1 MIGIPGRSGAK
12 ADTDTIAAVATPAGF
27 GGIGIIRL
35 SGPGVPEMAQGIV
48 GCLPAPRRAERAR
61 FRDASG
67 QMLDDGI
74 VIFFPAPASYTGEHV
89 LELQGHG
96 GPVVLDMLLER
107 CLALGA
113 RVAEPGEFSRRA
125 FLNGKLDLAQAEAVA
140 DLIASQS
147 AAAARAAIRSLTGAF
162 SRRTAALASAISE
175 LRAYVEA
182 GLDFPDEEL
191 DLLASPEVEARL
203 EQVLADLDGVLAKAG
218 QGRALTEGMTV
229 VIAGRPN
236 AGKSSLLNRLA
247 GEETAIVTEV
257 PGTTR
262 DLLRTQILID
272 GMPLH
277 IVDTAGLR
285 EADDRV
291 EIEGIR
297 RARLALSSAD
307 RVLLVEDAGER
318 AADLPDLPPIAVT
331 RIRNKIDL
339 TGEQAGVD
347 ETAQPPVVRLSAL
360 TGEGIHL
367 LRRHLR
373 QAMGYGG
380 EGGTFAARRRHLEAL
395 AQARTH
401 LTKAK
406 DQLSAHRAELVAE
419 ELRLARGSLDQISG
433 RQTTEELLG
442 EIFSR
447 FCIGK

>member
-1 MIGIPGRSGAK
+1 MTSDPGTTGA
-12 ADTDTIAAVATPAGF
+12 DSDTIAAVATPAGF
-27 GGIGIIRL
+27 GGIGVIRL
-35 SGPGVPEMAQGIV
+35 SGPRVPEIAEGVV
-48 GCLPAPRRAERAR
+48 GRLPTSRRAVRVR
-61 FRDASG
+61 FRDGSG
-67 QMLDDGI
+67 QTLDDGI
-74 VIFFPAPASYTGEHV
+74 AIFFPAPASYTGEHV

-96 GPVVLDMLLER
+96 GPVVMDLVLER

-113 RVAEPGEFSRRA
+113 RPAEPGEFSRRA
-125 FLNGKLDLAQAEAVA
+125 FLNDKLDLVQAEAVA

-147 AAAARAAIRSLTGAF
+147 AAAARAAVRSLAGEL
-162 SRRTAALASAISE
+162 SRRTAALASAITE

-191 DLLASPEVEARL
+191 DLLCDPDLSSRL
-203 EQVLADLDGVLAKAG
+203 AWVLAELDGLLAEAG
-218 QGRALTEGMTV
+218 QGRAVTEGMTV

-247 GEETAIVTEV
+247 GEETAIVTDV

-277 IVDTAGLR
+277 IIDTAGLR
-285 EADDRV
+285 ETQDRV
-291 EIEGIR
+291 EIEGVR
-297 RARLALSSAD
+297 RARQALSSAD
-307 RVLLVEDAGER
+307 RVLLVEVAGEE
-318 AADLPDLPPIAVT
+318 AMAPSDLPSIAVT

-339 TGEQAGVD
+339 VGEPAALD
-347 ETAQPPVVRLSAL
+347 ESAEPPVIRLSAL
-360 TGEGIHL
+360 TGEGIDL

-380 EGGTFAARRRHLEAL
+380 EGGTFAARRRHLTAL
-395 AQARTH
+395 EQARHH
-401 LTKAK
+401 LQNAA
-406 DQLSAHRAELVAE
+406 DQLSARCAELLAE
-419 ELRLARGSLDQISG
+419 ELRLARGSLDELTG

-442 EIFSR
+442 EIFAR

>member
-1 MIGIPGRSGAK
+1 MRASDPGTTGA
-12 ADTDTIAAVATPAGF
+12 DPDTIAAVATPVGF
-27 GGIGIIRL
+27 GGIGVIRL
-35 SGPGVPEMAQGIV
+35 SGPRVPEIARGIV
-48 GCLPAPRRAERAR
+48 GRLPAPRRAVRAR

-67 QMLDDGI
+67 RTLDDGI
-74 VIFFPAPASYTGEHV
+74 AIFFPAPASYTGEHV

-96 GPVVLDMLLER
+96 GPVVMDLILER

-113 RVAEPGEFSRRA
+113 RAAEPGEFSRRA
-125 FLNGKLDLAQAEAVA
+125 FLNDKLDLVQAEAVA

-147 AAAARAAIRSLTGAF
+147 AAAARAAARSLAGEL
-162 SRRTAALASAISE
+162 SRRTTALASAISE
-175 LRAYVEA
+175 LRAHVEA

-191 DLLASPEVEARL
+191 DLLGDPDLSSRL
-203 EQVLADLDGVLAKAG
+203 ERALTDLDGLLAEAG
-218 QGRALTEGMTV
+218 QGRAVTEGMTV

-247 GEETAIVTEV
+247 GEETAIVTDV

-262 DLLRTQILID
+262 DLLKKQILID

-285 EADDRV
+285 ETEDRV
-291 EIEGIR
+291 EIEGVR
-297 RARLALSSAD
+297 RARQALSSAD
-307 RVLLVEDAGER
+307 RVLLVEVAGE
-318 AADLPDLPPIAVT
+318 AAGVQPDLPAIPVT

-339 TGEQAGVD
+339 VGEQAGLD
-347 ETAQPPVVRLSAL
+347 ESAEPPVIRLSAL
-360 TGEGIHL
+360 TGQGVDL

-373 QAMGYGG
+373 QVMGYGG
-380 EGGTFAARRRHLEAL
+380 EGGTFAARRRHLQAL
-395 AQARTH
+395 EQARDH
-401 LTKAK
+401 LGNAAE
-406 DQLSAHRAELVAE
+406 QLSARCAELLAE
-419 ELRLARGSLDQISG
+419 ELRLARGSLDELTG